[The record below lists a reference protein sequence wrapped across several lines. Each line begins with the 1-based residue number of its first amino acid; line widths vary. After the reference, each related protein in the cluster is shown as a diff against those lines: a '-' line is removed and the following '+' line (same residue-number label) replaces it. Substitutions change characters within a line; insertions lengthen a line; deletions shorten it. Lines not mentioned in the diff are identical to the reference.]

1 MKAFNWDRILEV
13 IVENIGGFV
22 PVLLAALVVL
32 LVGWIAALFIS
43 RLVRRG
49 VRKLGLNERLGRW
62 LDGPAGAVDV
72 ERGASRVVYWLLMIL
87 VSVAFF
93 QTLGLTLIT
102 EPLNN
107 LLNQV
112 FAFLPQI
119 LSAAILLL
127 IAWVLAN
134 ILRVRVRHLLNAT
147 RFEERLGPPE
157 GEERRAPLS
166 QTIGDVAY
174 WLVFLLFLPAVVGAL
189 ALEGLLGPVQSMLN
203 NVLTFLPNILAAA
216 LILMSG
222 WFLSRGLRR
231 IITNLLASAGADRIS
246 ERVGLVAG
254 VGEQRLSS
262 LIGLILYV
270 LVLIPVLI
278 AALNALQLESITEP
292 TSNMLDSIL
301 QAIPNIFAAALV
313 IAIAFVVGRLVAGQ
327 SGMSGFDGG
336 VDDDFLNGQNGDDVL
351 AGRHGNDT
359 INGDTGDDVVNGG
372 DGHDTI
378 NGGSGD
384 DILGGHDGNDRI
396 NAGAGN
402 DTLVGGD
409 GDDAINGSAGDDSA
423 LGGDGQDSLL
433 GGIGDDTLDGGVD
446 NDTISGQG
454 GNDVIAGRHG
464 DDNLDGNEGDDI
476 INGGDGHD
484 LITGG
489 SGDDLLGG
497 HDGDDRINAGGGAD
511 TLVGGDGPVSYTHLT
526 LPTILLV

>member
-1 MKAFNWDRILEV
+1 MQV
-13 IVENIGGFV
+13 IGENVGGFV
-22 PVLLAALVVL
+22 PILLAALVVL

-49 VRKLGLNERLGRW
+49 VGKLGLNERLGRW
-62 LDGPAGAVDV
+62 LEGPAGEVDV
-72 ERGASRVVYWLLMIL
+72 ERGAARVVYWLLMIL

-134 ILRVRVRHLLNAT
+134 IVRALVRHLLSTT
-147 RFEERLGPPE
+147 RFEERLGPLE
-157 GEERRAPLS
+157 GEEKRTPLA

-174 WLVFLLFLPAVVGAL
+174 WLVFLFFLPAVVGAL
-189 ALEGLLGPVQSMLN
+189 ALEGLLGPVQGMLN

-222 WFLSRGLRR
+222 WFLARILRR
-231 IITNLLASAGADRIS
+231 VVTNLLASAGADGLS

-254 VGEQRLSS
+254 LGEQRLSS

-278 AALNALQLESITEP
+278 ASLNALQLEAITEP

-313 IAIAFVVGRLVAGQ
+313 IAIAFVVGRLVAGLISRIL
-327 SGMSGFDGG
+327 SGIGFNRVLIWLGIGSERAEGAWTPSGVVGHVILVAMLLFATMEGLQLLGFEVLADLVSRSTVFAAQILFGLAVFAVG
-336 VDDDFLNGQNGDDVL
+336 LVLSNLAARAVVATSIGSATLLSVIARASILVL
-351 AGRHGNDT
+351 AGAMALLQMGIADQ
-359 INGDTGDDVVNGG
+359 IVIVAFAML
-372 DGHDTI
+372 
-378 NGGSGD
+378 GGSIAVAAAIAFG
-384 DILGGHDGNDRI
+384 LGGREPARQLLDEW
-396 NAGAGN
+396 
-402 DTLVGGD
+402 VGSIRKRD
-409 GDDAINGSAGDDSA
+409 
-423 LGGDGQDSLL
+423 
-433 GGIGDDTLDGGVD
+433 
-446 NDTISGQG
+446 
-454 GNDVIAGRHG
+454 
-464 DDNLDGNEGDDI
+464 
-476 INGGDGHD
+476 
-484 LITGG
+484 
-489 SGDDLLGG
+489 
-497 HDGDDRINAGGGAD
+497 
-511 TLVGGDGPVSYTHLT
+511 
-526 LPTILLV
+526 